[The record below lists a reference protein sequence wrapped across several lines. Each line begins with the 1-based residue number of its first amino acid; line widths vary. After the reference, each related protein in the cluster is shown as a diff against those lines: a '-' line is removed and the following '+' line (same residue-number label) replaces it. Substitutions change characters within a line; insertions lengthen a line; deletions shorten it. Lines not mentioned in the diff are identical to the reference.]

1 MYKRFISITNKAV
14 TLILGV
20 VLTSVLAVSAFGAPD
35 EQKSGLDRQV
45 RHELLMLPYYGIFDN
60 LEYSING
67 GTVTLRGQ
75 VVRPTTSSD
84 AVARVRKLQGVT
96 NVVNEIEVLP
106 LSPFDDQIRGAEYRA
121 IFSKGSL
128 GRYAMGTNPSLHIIV
143 DHGHVSLE
151 GVVDNQMDKN
161 LAELAAKGVFG
172 VFSVTNNLRITGR
185 S

>member
-67 GTVTLRGQ
+67 GTVTLRG
-75 VVRPTTSSD
+75 
-84 AVARVRKLQGVT
+84 AVLTFRRFSQKT
-96 NVVNEIEVLP
+96 EHFRSFP
-106 LSPFDDQIRGAEYRA
+106 LI
-121 IFSKGSL
+121 
-128 GRYAMGTNPSLHIIV
+128 
-143 DHGHVSLE
+143 
-151 GVVDNQMDKN
+151 
-161 LAELAAKGVFG
+161 
-172 VFSVTNNLRITGR
+172 SVTFGSAIWLVNRKFLLGAQPSIH
-185 S
+185 SIH

>member
-1 MYKRFISITNKAV
+1 MKTGPCSPDLGGSARYGGRFKMYKRFISITNKAV

-84 AVARVRKLQGVT
+84 AVARVRKL
-96 NVVNEIEVLP
+96 
-106 LSPFDDQIRGAEYRA
+106 
-121 IFSKGSL
+121 
-128 GRYAMGTNPSLHIIV
+128 
-143 DHGHVSLE
+143 
-151 GVVDNQMDKN
+151 
-161 LAELAAKGVFG
+161 
-172 VFSVTNNLRITGR
+172 
-185 S
+185 